1 MPDADPAFAPIEG
14 VDLETYAKATAA
26 VVKAGATTS
35 EEAAKV
41 AEGSG
46 IPAGKWQAVSDGW
59 VARMSQSMA
68 VRTEYGNLY
77 MKY

>member
-1 MPDADPAFAPIEG
+1 VPDTDPAFAPIEG

-26 VVKAGATTS
+26 VVKAGASTS